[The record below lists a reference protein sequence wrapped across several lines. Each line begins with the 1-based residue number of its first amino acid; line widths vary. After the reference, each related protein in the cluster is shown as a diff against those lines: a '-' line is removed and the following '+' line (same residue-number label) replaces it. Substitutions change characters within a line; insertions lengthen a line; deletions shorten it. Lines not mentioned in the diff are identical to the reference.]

1 VVSGGK
7 LKGERPGRPPSE
19 FPMLTGSVAF
29 NTPFTHRIE
38 NVGTT
43 PIRMIGSEVLSSSS
57 SPGVPAVLNTVPGHQ
72 LVLEN
77 DRVTVYRVSIDP
89 DQSTGIRS
97 RTLPWLRVSIT
108 QTTISVQGLGKSLE
122 TIETKPGDYR
132 WHEGPTTDSIKNIGS
147 TKYEA
152 IEIEWK

>member
-1 VVSGGK
+1 
-7 LKGERPGRPPSE
+7 
-19 FPMLTGSVAF
+19 MLTGSADF
-29 NTPFTHRIE
+29 NKATSAPFTHRLQ

-43 PIRMIGSEVLSSSS
+43 PIRMVASEALSSSS
-57 SPGVPAVLNTVPGHQ
+57 SPGIPAVLNTVPGHQ

-97 RTLPWLRVSIT
+97 HTLPWLRVSIT
-108 QTTISVQGLGKSLE
+108 QSTIYVQGPGKSPE

>member
-1 VVSGGK
+1 
-7 LKGERPGRPPSE
+7 
-19 FPMLTGSVAF
+19 
-29 NTPFTHRIE
+29 
-38 NVGTT
+38 
-43 PIRMIGSEVLSSSS
+43 VLSSSS
-57 SPGVPAVLNTVPGHQ
+57 SPGVPTALNTVPGHL

-77 DRVTVYRVSIDP
+77 NRVTVYRVSIDP
-89 DQSTGIRS
+89 NQSTGIRS

-108 QTTISVQGLGKSLE
+108 QATISVQGLSKNPE

-152 IEIEWK
+152 IEIEGK